1 MTHFPIP
8 NQSTD
13 YESDLQSDYD
23 HSLDCNLDHELDYD
37 LNYEDDHELD
47 YEDDYDQDFLID
59 GYNHASNNGFNH
71 VPVESTVRH
80 SWLTRLEQG
89 FAIAAVMYHSN
100 FLYLPLSGRLSPED
114 PMSIRTIALDSS
126 PMLALLK
133 GVIMMVL
140 FFLMAVRW
148 QSVLHLLQR
157 RKMLWLLMGWI
168 VASCFWAPKFDYS
181 IKLAIELCVV
191 TLTAIYLG
199 ARFSL
204 REFLPLAAIALGL
217 VAAINF
223 LFCLAMPSIGIQ
235 NGMQAG
241 AWRGLF
247 IQKNSMARLL
257 FFSSLVF
264 LSLLAAKNS
273 GTRDPAHRSMR
284 GWYRGGLLICAFMIA
299 LSQSKTALLLLILL
313 ACLVPA
319 LKVLRSSHPIVF
331 PLVICAGLITIM
343 ASLVAITHY
352 EAILL
357 ALGRD
362 ATLSGRTDLWEVMI
376 EKIGQR
382 PWIGYGYAGFW
393 EGKAGES
400 IDIWY
405 RARDMPPHGHN
416 GFLDLSLDLGLVG
429 LGLFLSSYFQGV
441 MRSLRWLKRMPIVE
455 GVFPLL
461 FLVALFIYNI
471 TEDSLIA
478 ESNYNLSWLFYCY
491 VTSAVLIGQP
501 PGPPPRPSPSPPP
514 VRTAN
519 SQFWE
524 L

>member
-1 MTHFPIP
+1 MTHLPIP

-13 YESDLQSDYD
+13 YESELQSDYD
-23 HSLDCNLDHELDYD
+23 YSLDYNSDHELDHELDY
-37 LNYEDDHELD
+37 ELD
-47 YEDDYDQDFLID
+47 YEDDYELDYADNYDQDFLID
-59 GYNHASNNGFNH
+59 GYNHTSNHGFNDASIE
-71 VPVESTVRH
+71 PTVRH

-157 RKMLWLLMGWI
+157 RKMLWLLMGWV

-181 IKLAIELCVV
+181 MKLAIELCVV
-191 TLTAIYLG
+191 TLTAIYLA
-199 ARFSL
+199 ARFSMG
-204 REFLPLAAIALGL
+204 EFLRLSAIGLGL
-217 VAAINF
+217 VALINF

-241 AWRGLF
+241 AWRGVF

-264 LSLLAAKNS
+264 LSLLAAK
-273 GTRDPAHRSMR
+273 DPVDRSMR
-284 GWYRGGLLICAFMIA
+284 GWYRNGLILCALMIS

-331 PLVICAGLITIM
+331 PLVLCTGLITIM
-343 ASLVAITHY
+343 VSLVAITHY

-362 ATLSGRTDLWEVMI
+362 PTLSGRTDLWEIMI
-376 EKIGQR
+376 DKILQR

-400 IDIWY
+400 IDVWY

-416 GFLDLSLDLGLVG
+416 GFLDLSLDIGLVG
-429 LGLFLSSYFQGV
+429 LGLFLSSYLQGV
-441 MRSLRWLKRMPIVE
+441 VRSFRWLKRMPIVE

-461 FLVALFIYNI
+461 FLIALFIYNI

-478 ESNYNLSWLFYCY
+478 ESSYNLSWLFYCY
-491 VTSAVLIGQP
+491 ITSAVLIGQP
-501 PGPPPRPSPSPPP
+501 PGPPPRYTPEVKAPK
-514 VRTAN
+514 
-519 SQFWE
+519 SQNWSFD
-524 L
+524 